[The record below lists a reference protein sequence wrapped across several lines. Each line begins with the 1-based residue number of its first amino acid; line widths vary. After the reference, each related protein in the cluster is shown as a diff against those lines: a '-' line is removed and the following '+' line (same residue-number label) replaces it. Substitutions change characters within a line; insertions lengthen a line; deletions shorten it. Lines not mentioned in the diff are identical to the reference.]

1 MPAAVAPAPPG
12 TAVRIVKYSDKSVA
26 VFGSTLPIKDTL
38 KASGGMY
45 NARLQDG
52 SGGQA
57 PGWILSLTKH
67 PALVTTL
74 RGAGVTFVDHTP
86 AAQASPAAATPAP
99 SAVAAGASVEPSAAS
114 VADPAAT
121 VPGAN
126 SDGDC
131 GHHQDGQTETLGPQ
145 GVADRDDEDFEAR
158 PTKRQRAEP
167 EVEPE
172 AEPALAAC

>member
-1 MPAAVAPAPPG
+1 MQAGGATPTG
-12 TAVRIVKYSDKSVA
+12 VRIVKYSDKSVA
-26 VFGSTLPIKDTL
+26 VFGNTWAIKDTL
-38 KASGGMY
+38 KASGAMY

-86 AAQASPAAATPAP
+86 AAQASPATATPAP
-99 SAVAAGASVEPSAAS
+99 SAVAAGAPVEPSAAG

-126 SDGDC
+126 SDG
-131 GHHQDGQTETLGPQ
+131 QSEPPGPQ
-145 GVADRDDEDFEAR
+145 GVADRDEEDFEAR